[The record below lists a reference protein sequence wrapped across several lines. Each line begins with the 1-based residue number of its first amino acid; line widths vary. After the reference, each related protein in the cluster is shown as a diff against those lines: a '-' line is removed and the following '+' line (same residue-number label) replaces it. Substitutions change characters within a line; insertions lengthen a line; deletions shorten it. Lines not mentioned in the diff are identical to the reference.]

1 MCLWWLLL
9 ARCAVLVGCRADSL
23 LLHRV
28 SSKADRLA
36 RMDSL
41 FCLKGPTY
49 LLALR
54 LCFSLPRPY
63 FLFQCTFSFLFC
75 GRSCD
80 VYLPVV
86 ERFVNFVSFPSSL
99 SAQGT
104 ETLAAVLTQ
113 CPIDSWVLGSLER
126 VSVCVQL

>member
-1 MCLWWLLL
+1 MDAWLINPGIVSVSCKLLSSCGIESPTFVQVVGCRGMSLVCLWWLLL

-28 SSKADRLA
+28 SSKADRLV

-41 FCLKGPTY
+41 LCLKGPTY

-63 FLFQCTFSFLFC
+63 FLF
-75 GRSCD
+75 
-80 VYLPVV
+80 
-86 ERFVNFVSFPSSL
+86 
-99 SAQGT
+99 
-104 ETLAAVLTQ
+104 
-113 CPIDSWVLGSLER
+113 
-126 VSVCVQL
+126 